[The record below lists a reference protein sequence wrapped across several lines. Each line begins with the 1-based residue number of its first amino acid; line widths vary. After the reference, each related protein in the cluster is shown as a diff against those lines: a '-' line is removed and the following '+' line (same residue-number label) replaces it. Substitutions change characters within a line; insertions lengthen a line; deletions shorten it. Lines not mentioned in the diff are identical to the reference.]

1 MDKFN
6 IMSKIKNAELEERA
20 LNVADKLLTKIE
32 DEISFSNP
40 KDLKILAEIY
50 QILKPYL

>member
-20 LNVADKLLTKIE
+20 LTIADKLLTKIE
-32 DEISFSNP
+32 NSVDGNP
-40 KDLKILAEIY
+40 SDLKTLADVY
-50 QILKPYL
+50 QILKPYF